1 MEAINT
7 ICEIEFTPIAKTDVL
22 AFAELSDCQLAL
34 IGGGAG
40 DVVIG

>member
-7 ICEIEFTPIAKTDVL
+7 VTEIELSLPVKAEVMSFT
-22 AFAELSDCQLAL
+22 ELSDCQLAL